1 MQNAQLSARR
11 RHRDVYITVGNLGRC
26 SLLTPDPTSCVFP
39 EKSCSS
45 IFDSSN
51 THMSEGKAVG
61 FSLCESFSIRVLAVA
76 RGSDTNTEQPSV
88 LQFLSQRG
96 QGRRQRMI
104 RLRTSPGFMVKGI
117 PRMMIMIH
125 AIECRNRDRTLKD
138 ALVRATLQQKS
149 DACLARDKSLQSSS
163 RQSPQYLR
171 AE

>member
-1 MQNAQLSARR
+1 MSFLRRAVHPSSTLQTPTCPRAR
-11 RHRDVYITVGNLGRC
+11 
-26 SLLTPDPTSCVFP
+26 
-39 EKSCSS
+39 
-45 IFDSSN
+45 
-51 THMSEGKAVG
+51 
-61 FSLCESFSIRVLAVA
+61 LCESFSIRVQAVA

-88 LQFLSQRG
+88 LQILSQRG
-96 QGRRQRMI
+96 QGRRQKMI

-149 DACLARDKSLQSSS
+149 DACLARDKSLQLSS

-171 AE
+171 APLTFWGLNKPIIIQKVSLFWAKVLAP